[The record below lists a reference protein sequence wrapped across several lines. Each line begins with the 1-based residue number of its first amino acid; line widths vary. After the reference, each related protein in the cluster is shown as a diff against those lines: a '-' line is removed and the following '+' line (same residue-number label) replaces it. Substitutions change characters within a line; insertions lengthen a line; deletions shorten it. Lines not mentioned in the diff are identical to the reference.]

1 MKVFSVILNFTLII
15 VNYLAYLADDLYIY
29 DDQTGKGGICKM
41 QIWEILSKFQCIK
54 DSLGEL

>member
-15 VNYLAYLADDLYIY
+15 VNYLAQLAGDLYIY
-29 DDQTGKGGICKM
+29 DDQTGKGVICKM
-41 QIWEILSKFQCIK
+41 QIWEILCKFQYIK